1 MRTADASGSESVT
14 SLPTRTH
21 TQEQNAEPRMPDS
34 ENIIAG
40 PLEGIRVLEFGSF
53 VAGPWGG
60 QLLADM
66 GADVVKIEPPAGD
79 PWRHAT
85 SFTKNESR
93 VFMALNRGTRSI
105 CLDLKQE
112 SARKALRKLIESA
125 DGMIS
130 NNRSDTARKLGI
142 DYETVSRITPKLD
155 YVDITAYGPNGHM
168 ADMPGFDLIVQGYT
182 GAVASEGKITS
193 EGQPEVV
200 WSSSY
205 IDFSTGYAAANGIL
219 AGIIGRSKTGKGQL
233 VSTSLLSNAIAMQS
247 LRVAD
252 VEGIPAPA
260 KTWFETTRL
269 ELIEKGASYEEI
281 QESYQMAVRPLIY
294 RCYYRSYK
302 TLDGGLALGTLAV
315 HARARLL
322 DVFGLEDPRV
332 TDPDYDDST
341 PEAKVLG
348 EKLVTKFEDIFASKT
363 TDHWFKELRSHDIP
377 CEPIR
382 FVEEMADDEQVLAN
396 EYVIELDHHT
406 GHKFRTSGPVLQF
419 DDGMPELKSS
429 PALGQHTDEV
439 LGDIGFSEAEIC
451 ELHRSGAAG

>member
-1 MRTADASGSESVT
+1 
-14 SLPTRTH
+14 
-21 TQEQNAEPRMPDS
+21 MPDYD
-34 ENIIAG
+34 NIIAG

-105 CLDLKQE
+105 CLDLKEQ
-112 SARKALRKLIESA
+112 SAQKALRKLIESA

-142 DYETVSRITPKLD
+142 DYETVSNTNPKIV

-182 GAVASEGKITS
+182 GAVASEGKITK

-219 AGIIGRSKTGKGQL
+219 AGIIGRGKTGKGQL

-252 VEGIPAPA
+252 VKGIPAPA
-260 KTWFETTRL
+260 KMWFDTTRL

-302 TLDGGLALGTLAV
+302 TLNGGLALGTLAV

-322 DVFGLEDPRV
+322 DVFGLKDPRV
-332 TDPDYDDST
+332 TDPEYDDST
-341 PEAKVLG
+341 PESMLLG
-348 EKLVTKFEDIFASKT
+348 ENLVKQFEEIFASKT

-396 EYVIELDHHT
+396 DYVIELDHHT

-419 DDGMPELKSS
+419 KNGMPDLKSS

-439 LGDIGFSEAEIC
+439 LSDIGFSADEIS
-451 ELHRSGAAG
+451 ELRESGSAS

>member
-1 MRTADASGSESVT
+1 MSANQT
-14 SLPTRTH
+14 P
-21 TQEQNAEPRMPDS
+21 M
-34 ENIIAG
+34 AG

-66 GADVVKIEPPAGD
+66 GADVIKIEPPTGD

-93 VFMALNRGTRSI
+93 VFIPLNRGTRSI
-105 CLDLKQE
+105 CLDLKQD
-112 SARKALRKLIESA
+112 SARAVLRKLIESA
-125 DGMIS
+125 DGIIS
-130 NNRSDTARKLGI
+130 NNRSDTALKLGI
-142 DYETVSRITPKLD
+142 DYQSVSKINPKLV
-155 YVDITAYGPNGHM
+155 YVDITAYGSKGHM

-182 GAVASEGKITS
+182 GAVASEGKITKS
-193 EGQPEVV
+193 GQPEVV

-219 AGIIGRSKTGKGQL
+219 AGIVGRSKTGKGQL
-233 VSTSLLSNAIAMQS
+233 VSTSLLANAIAMQT

-260 KTWFETTRL
+260 KTWFENERPK
-269 ELIEKGASYEEI
+269 LIEQGASYEQI
-281 QESYQMAVRPLIY
+281 QDSYQSTVRPAIY
-294 RCYYRSYK
+294 HCYYRAYK
-302 TLDGGLALGTLAV
+302 TLDGGITLGTLAV

-332 TDPDYDDST
+332 TDPNYDDST
-341 PEAKVLG
+341 PEARQKG
-348 EKLVTKFEDIFASKT
+348 RELVGKFEAIFENKT

-382 FVEEMADDEQVLAN
+382 FIEEMVDDEQVLAN
-396 EYVIELDHHT
+396 DYVVGLDHHT
-406 GHKFRTSGPVLQF
+406 GHKIRTSGPVLQF
-419 DDGMPELKSS
+419 EDGMPEIKSS
-429 PALGQHTDEV
+429 PALGQHTDEI
-439 LGDIGFSEAEIC
+439 LGDLGISAGEISELRDEG
-451 ELHRSGAAG
+451 SVN